1 MGSAAP
7 RIAAPASPA
16 ADGRVHLS
24 AAERERVDAL
34 RRQGIHRAQVINRA
48 HILAC
53 LDRGVA
59 PAQVQAV
66 LGVAREAVMRTLG
79 AYLRGG
85 VELALFD
92 LAEPA
97 DPAAAAPPAPGGGQ
111 RSDASS
117 PPPGRLARVS
127 RASCSSATR

>member
-7 RIAAPASPA
+7 RIAAPAPPA

-34 RRQGIHRAQVINRA
+34 RGQGIHRAQVINRA

-66 LGVAREAVMRTLG
+66 LGVTREDVARTLG

-97 DPAAAAPPAPGGGQ
+97 DPAATPPAPGGGQ

-117 PPPGRLARVS
+117 PPPGRLASSS